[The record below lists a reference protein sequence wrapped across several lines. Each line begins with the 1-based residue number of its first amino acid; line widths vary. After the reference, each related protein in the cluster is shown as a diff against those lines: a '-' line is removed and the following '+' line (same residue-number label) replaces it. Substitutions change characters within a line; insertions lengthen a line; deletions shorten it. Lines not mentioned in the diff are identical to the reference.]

1 MADKEETKIAVIGGG
16 SAYCPGLVR
25 DVLAEP
31 DFAGAHLALMDVDPE
46 NLELIG
52 PLCRRLAE
60 AGGSKVRISWTLDQA
75 EALDKA
81 EIVLT
86 TFRVGG
92 FEARHLDESIPLR
105 HGIIGHETIGP
116 GGFFMAL
123 RTIPVMQEI
132 TRTMKRVCPGAV
144 LLNYTNPTNIITQA
158 VSLYTEVPIVGMCDQ
173 PVSDARAVARALG
186 MPGARFALETAGLNH
201 ANWSAR
207 FEIEGGDA
215 VAMMREVLDRV
226 LDDPAVTG
234 RIKRLFRLAAK
245 YGRMPSSYLQYY
257 YFHDEMLQEQRSS
270 GRTRARVIMADE
282 LPPVLAGY
290 REQLRAGHPVLGQV
304 RGGGEFGD
312 FAVDVMGSVL
322 GDAGEVLILNV
333 PNRGALEGFPAEC
346 VVEVPVRLGRRRA
359 EPAGA
364 WSLPGEVMD
373 LLRDLAEYQLLTA
386 RAAWSGSRPDAVRAL
401 AANPLVPSGKKAGQ
415 IYREMAGAQA
425 AHLPERLQ

>member
-1 MADKEETKIAVIGGG
+1 MADNKETKIAIIGGG

-25 DVLAEP
+25 DVLAAP
-31 DFAGAHLALMDVDPE
+31 DFAGIHLALMDVDAE

-52 PLCRRLAE
+52 LLCRRLAE
-60 AGGSKVRISWTLDQA
+60 AGGSKVKISWTLDPA
-75 EALDKA
+75 EALDEA

-86 TFRVGG
+86 TFRMGG
-92 FEARHLDESIPLR
+92 FEARHLDESIPPR

-123 RTIPVMQEI
+123 RTIPVMQEL
-132 TRTMKRVCPGAV
+132 TETMKRVCPGAV
-144 LLNYTNPTNIITQA
+144 LLNYTNPTNIVTQA
-158 VSLYTEVPIVGMCDQ
+158 VTLHTDVPIVGMCDQ
-173 PVSDARAVARALG
+173 PVSDARAAATALG

-215 VAMMREVLDRV
+215 VAMMREALDRV

-234 RIKRLFRLAAK
+234 RIKRLFRLAVE

-257 YFHDEMLQEQRSS
+257 CFHDEMLQEQRAS
-270 GRTRARVIMADE
+270 GRTRAQVIIEDE

-290 REQLRAGHPVLGQV
+290 REQVRAGRPVLGQV

-333 PNRGALEGFPAEC
+333 PNRGALGGFPAEC

-373 LLRDLAEYQLLTA
+373 LLRHLAEYQLLTA
-386 RAAWSGSRPDAVRAL
+386 RAAWSGSRLDAVRAL

-415 IYREMAGAQA
+415 IYREMAAAQA

>member
-1 MADKEETKIAVIGGG
+1 MIGNRETKIAVIGGG

-25 DVLAEP
+25 DVLAAP
-31 DFAGAHLALMDVDPE
+31 ILAGTHLALMDVDAE
-46 NLELIG
+46 NLDLIG

-60 AGGSKVRISWTLDQA
+60 AGGSRVRISWTLDLA
-75 EALDKA
+75 EALDGA

-92 FEARHLDESIPLR
+92 FEVRHLDESIPPR
-105 HGIIGHETIGP
+105 HGIVGHETIGP

-132 TRTMKRVCPGAV
+132 AKTMKRLCPGAA
-144 LLNYTNPTNIITQA
+144 LLNYTNPTNIVTQA
-158 VSLYTEVPIVGMCDQ
+158 VTLHTDMPVVGMCDQ

-201 ANWSAR
+201 ANWSTL

-215 VAMMREVLDRV
+215 VSLMGESLDRV
-226 LDDPAVTG
+226 IDDPDVTG
-234 RIKRLFRLAAK
+234 RIKRLFRLAAE

-257 YFHDEMLQEQRSS
+257 YFHDELLREQKAS
-270 GRTRARVIMADE
+270 GRTRARVIMDDE

-304 RGGGEFGD
+304 RGDGEFGD

-364 WSLPGEVMD
+364 WSLPGVVMD
-373 LLRDLAEYQLLTA
+373 LLHDLAEYQLLTA
-386 RAAWSGSRPDAVRAL
+386 RAAWSGTRTDAVRAL

-415 IYREMAGAQA
+415 IYREMAAAQA
-425 AHLPERLQ
+425 AHLPERLL